1 MIKQPGSMQE
11 ALAHALALAI
21 TAPDDERAESALQ
34 IADELAASLSTD
46 AVERAKLAALVLV
59 NEAQEEATK
68 SAALH

>member
-46 AVERAKLAALVLV
+46 DVERAKLAALVLV

-68 SAALH
+68 SAAMH

>member
-21 TAPDDERAESALQ
+21 TAPDEERAESALQ

>member
-21 TAPDDERAESALQ
+21 TAPDDERAESALE
-34 IADELAASLSTD
+34 IADELAASLSPND
-46 AVERAKLAALVLV
+46 VERAKLAALVLV

-68 SAALH
+68 SAALY

>member
-34 IADELAASLSTD
+34 IADELAASLSSD
-46 AVERAKLAALVLV
+46 DVERAKLAALVRIG
-59 NEAQEEATK
+59 EAQT
-68 SAALH
+68 